1 MMMTTRSKLRIR
13 GGPYDGCGLSLVGG
27 VTAMGR
33 EATND
38 IVVEQPV
45 VSRKHAMIFYRDQGF
60 WIQDLGSQNGT
71 FVDGLRVGHQ
81 PRVLKNGERIQLGSS
96 ESGTVWEYSEA
107 HEADLGQQSP
117 ATLQIP
123 IGPTASA
130 PAPTAPPLP
139 GLPPQSGLPAK
150 PGAPAE
156 PDAAAQPRDPVR
168 PGYPEGAAPQPQ
180 DEWSPCRA
188 FTKNENGSWTC
199 KYFVAFDTAGQQI
212 EVSRGTTFVEGP
224 GFLGFDMTEWL
235 EENCTAQSYR

>member
-38 IVVEQPV
+38 IVVDQPV

-71 FVDGLRVGHQ
+71 FVDGARVGQQ

-96 ESGTVWEYSEA
+96 ETGTVWEYNEV
-107 HEADLGQQSP
+107 HEADIGLQSP
-117 ATLQIP
+117 ATVQIP
-123 IGPTASA
+123 IGPG
-130 PAPTAPPLP
+130 APTQAPSAPPLP
-139 GLPPQSGLPAK
+139 GPLAQPDVAVQGD
-150 PGAPAE
+150 AP
-156 PDAAAQPRDPVR
+156 AQPRDSVR

-199 KYFVAFDTAGQQI
+199 EYFVAFETAGQQI

-235 EENCTAQSYR
+235 EENCATQNYR